1 MNSANSNP
9 WVRVVLAAECAPC
22 LLCGEP
28 LCGVCGEHYADC
40 ECPGPH
46 QDDLYEY
53 EYETS
58 GGVLYARRRPEPTD
72 EV

>member
-1 MNSANSNP
+1 MNSANGNP

-22 LLCGEP
+22 SLCGEP
-28 LCGVCGEHYADC
+28 LCEGCGEHYADC

-53 EYETS
+53 ETS
-58 GGVLYARRRPEPTD
+58 GEGLYARRRPEPTD